1 MDIQSSVKLN
11 NGVNMPRLGLGVF
24 KSPPGKETET
34 AVREAIAAGYR
45 SIDTASFYR
54 NEESVGVAI
63 RDAGVRRESLFITT
77 KVWNSD
83 QGYDK
88 TRRAF
93 DESVRLLAT
102 DYLDLYLVHWPVA
115 GAYVETWRALVE
127 LHREKRIRAIG
138 VSNFQIH
145 HIQELAER
153 SDVVPAVNQVELH
166 PYLQQRKLRE
176 YCKEHEIVVEAWSPI
191 AKGNV
196 ADDPVLQTI
205 GAAHGKTPVQVALR
219 WGLQSEIVVIPKS
232 IQPDRIRSNAQVFDF
247 SLSDAEMRQIDR
259 LDRED
264 DGRLGPHPDHFDF

>member
-1 MDIQSSVKLN
+1 MDIQSSAKLN

-93 DESVRLLAT
+93 DESMRLLAT

-127 LHREKRIRAIG
+127 LYRDKRIRAIG

-176 YCKEHEIVVEAWSPI
+176 YCREHEIVVEAWSPI

-219 WGLQSEIVVIPKS
+219 WGLQSDIVVIPKS

-247 SLSDAEMRQIDR
+247 SLNDAEMRRIDR